1 MKQIVIKITDT
12 FYEKVM
18 RYEVNAPT
26 QLIEAVRQGKE
37 LSEVVMEHYRQGRED
52 ERLFQKGELMQS
64 FDPDQEKI
72 NER

>member
-1 MKQIVIKITDT
+1 MKQIVIKITDA

-18 RYEVNAPT
+18 RYEVNAPV

-52 ERLFQKGELMQS
+52 ERLIQKGELLQS

>member
-18 RYEVNAPT
+18 RYKVNAPV

-52 ERLFQKGELMQS
+52 ERRIQKGELMQS
-64 FDPDQEKI
+64 FDPD
-72 NER
+72 

>member
-18 RYEVNAPT
+18 RYEVNAPV

-37 LSEVVMEHYRQGRED
+37 LSEVVSEHYRQGRED
-52 ERLFQKGELMQS
+52 ERAIQKGELMQS
-64 FDPDQEKI
+64 FNPD
-72 NER
+72 

>member
-18 RYEVNAPT
+18 RYEVNAPV

-52 ERLFQKGELMQS
+52 EKMIQKGELMQS
-64 FDPDQEKI
+64 FKPD
-72 NER
+72 

>member
-1 MKQIVIKITDT
+1 MKQIVIKITDA

-18 RYEVNAPT
+18 RYEVNAPI

-37 LSEVVMEHYRQGRED
+37 LSEVVMEHYRQGRKD
-52 ERLFQKGELMQS
+52 ERLIQKGELMQS

>member
-18 RYEVNAPT
+18 RYEVNAPV

-37 LSEVVMEHYRQGRED
+37 LSEVVSEHYRRGRED
-52 ERLFQKGELMQS
+52 ERLIQKGELMQS
-64 FDPDQEKI
+64 FDPD
-72 NER
+72 

>member
-1 MKQIVIKITDT
+1 MKQIVIKITDA

-37 LSEVVMEHYRQGRED
+37 LSEVVMEHYRRGRED
-52 ERLFQKGELMQS
+52 ERLIQKGELMQS
-64 FDPDQEKI
+64 FNTD
-72 NER
+72 

>member
-1 MKQIVIKITDT
+1 MKQIVIKITDA

-18 RYEVNAPT
+18 RYEVNAPV

-52 ERLFQKGELMQS
+52 ERLIQKGELMQS
-64 FDPDQEKI
+64 FDPD
-72 NER
+72 

>member
-1 MKQIVIKITDT
+1 MKKIVIKITDA

-18 RYEVNAPT
+18 RYEVNAPV

-37 LSEVVMEHYRQGRED
+37 LSEVVMEHYRQDRED
-52 ERLFQKGELMQS
+52 ERLIQKGELIQS

>member
-1 MKQIVIKITDT
+1 MKQIVIKITDA

-18 RYEVNAPT
+18 RYEVNAPV

-37 LSEVVMEHYRQGRED
+37 LSEVVMEHYRQGRKD
-52 ERLFQKGELMQS
+52 ERLIQKGELMQS

>member
-18 RYEVNAPT
+18 RYEVNAPV

-37 LSEVVMEHYRQGRED
+37 LSEVVSEHYRRVRKD
-52 ERLFQKGELMQS
+52 ERLIQKGELMQS
-64 FDPDQEKI
+64 FNPD
-72 NER
+72 